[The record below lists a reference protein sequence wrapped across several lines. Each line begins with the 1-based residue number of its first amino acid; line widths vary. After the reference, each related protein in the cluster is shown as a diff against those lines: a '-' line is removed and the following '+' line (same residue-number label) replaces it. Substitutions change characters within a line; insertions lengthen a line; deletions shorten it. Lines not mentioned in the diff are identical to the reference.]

1 MNKISTVFKAVF
13 ALLFVCLLSLN
24 LVISPAMA
32 TGQFSKTC
40 EDIKLEGSILSASC
54 ETISGSYQ
62 DTSINLDNF
71 IGNLNGSL
79 SWGDHLFSRTC
90 KDIGLGQSLSTREY
104 VLSAQCEKVDGRTY
118 VQTEITVDED
128 IANID
133 GLLEYEGF
141 DSF

>member
-1 MNKISTVFKAVF
+1 MSKISTIFKVVF
-13 ALLFVCLLSLN
+13 ALLFVCVLSLN
-24 LVISPAMA
+24 LVINPAMA

-40 EDIKLEGSILSASC
+40 EDIKLDGSILSASC
-54 ETISGSYQ
+54 ERIDSSHQ

-79 SWGDHLFSRTC
+79 SWGDHLFSLTC

-104 VLSAQCEKVDGRTY
+104 VLSAQCEKADGKTY
-118 VQTEITVDED
+118 VLTEITVDED

-141 DSF
+141 DFF